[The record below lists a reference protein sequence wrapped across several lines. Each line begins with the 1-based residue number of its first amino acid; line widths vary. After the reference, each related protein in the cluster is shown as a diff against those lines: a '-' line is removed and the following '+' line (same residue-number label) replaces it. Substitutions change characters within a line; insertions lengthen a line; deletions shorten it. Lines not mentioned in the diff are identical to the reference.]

1 MWKYSKKLQF
11 PVNIRN
17 KNLKMAKSII
27 SQYGGAQGELS
38 AALRYLNQRYTM
50 PDERGRTLLTDIGTE
65 EFSHVEM
72 ICTLVYQLTR
82 GASVKEF
89 EEGDMGEAFATHG
102 TEMFMTDS
110 ALQDFS
116 VTGIGATGDFLA
128 DLEEDKAAEEKARTV
143 YEHLLDL
150 AHDEEVIQ
158 PLLYLRQREIVHYH
172 RFSDLQ
178 NLYKKEFNK

>member
-1 MWKYSKKLQF
+1 MFKYEKRLVYPITIKKRD
-11 PVNIRN
+11 V
-17 KNLKMAKSII
+17 KMAKYVLT
-27 SQYGGAQGELS
+27 QYGGPYGELG
-38 AALRYLNQRYTM
+38 AAIRYLNQRYTM

-158 PLLYLRQREIVHYH
+158 PLLYLRQREIVHYN